1 MNLSRLHWVY
11 MHLLS
16 SPGVVEVYDSM
27 PCYSFFPKNTSCSYN
42 LLQTSDKS
50 FTLKHIEVQHQKGK
64 SNCALFAMAFA
75 LTLCMGEDPFSKT
88 YIQSAMREHFM
99 DCCEEIFSSIPNI
112 YTVSKASTGK
122 KTL

>member
-1 MNLSRLHWVY
+1 M
-11 MHLLS
+11 LS

-27 PCYSFFPKNTSCSYN
+27 HASLFLFPYS

-50 FTLKHIEVQHQKGK
+50 FTLKHIEVQHQKGT
-64 SNCALFAMAFA
+64 SNCALFAMAFG
-75 LTLCMGEDPFSKT
+75 LTLCMGEGPFSKT